1 MISYN
6 GRLVYMDKT
15 AIFSG
20 LYDVCLF
27 SSVGW
32 SIVFENVIAAVR
44 ISRTERLAAF
54 QMCSSESTELKMVG
68 QLFRR
73 RKKRSM
79 QGGVLLRLCR
89 RLMYM
94 YIHNY
99 NQTARLRVFYNHP
112 KLYIFCSPSNPNP
125 SVLAPS
131 ISDGETRPHHISI
144 IVMIITQIPLNCIY
158 ICVYIYISN
167 EFTLM
172 QCQPV
177 PSDRG

>member
-112 KLYIFCSPSNPNP
+112 CYTFFVRPLTPTPLFLPLPYQMGRHALI
-125 SVLAPS
+125 
-131 ISDGETRPHHISI
+131 ISALS
-144 IVMIITQIPLNCIY
+144 L
-158 ICVYIYISN
+158 
-167 EFTLM
+167 
-172 QCQPV
+172 
-177 PSDRG
+177 